1 MFGLRRGGPGAA
13 VIPQLRRLKAR
24 KEWNENSIYFGH
36 LRYWDPQELA
46 KRLQSREE
54 LMSLD
59 ELARQQVTMASIAWG
74 KHSFPQLS
82 MWLAPVGA
90 LLVFVSAL

>member
-1 MFGLRRGGPGAA
+1 MRTASISATFATGTHKSSRRGCR
-13 VIPQLRRLKAR
+13 V
-24 KEWNENSIYFGH
+24 
-36 LRYWDPQELA
+36 A
-46 KRLQSREE
+46 KKLQSREE

-74 KHSFPQLS
+74 KHSFLQLS